1 MIVTRRDAFV
11 ETTECDTQWGRGII
25 IIIRGLLKG
34 TRILDVL
41 PNAMRTALFVNLVD
55 TSQKD

>member
-11 ETTECDTQWGRGII
+11 ETTECDTQWGRGI